1 MITVTE
7 VNIANTLVEIKSKR
21 DKDAPSGW
29 SVIAF
34 TPACSIRCTRA
45 HDWGWLSNFVY
56 AIIAGAGAGAAKAP
70 PIEDYYEA
78 VSDAILSITDITP
91 Q

>member
-1 MITVTE
+1 MKTVTE
-7 VNIANTLVEIKSKR
+7 VKIANTLVEIKSKR

-45 HDWGWLSNFVY
+45 HDWEWLSNFVC
-56 AIIAGAGAGAAKAP
+56 AIIAGAGAKRDVPAFK
-70 PIEDYYEA
+70 A
-78 VSDAILSITDITP
+78 VSDAILSITDLDP
-91 Q
+91 K